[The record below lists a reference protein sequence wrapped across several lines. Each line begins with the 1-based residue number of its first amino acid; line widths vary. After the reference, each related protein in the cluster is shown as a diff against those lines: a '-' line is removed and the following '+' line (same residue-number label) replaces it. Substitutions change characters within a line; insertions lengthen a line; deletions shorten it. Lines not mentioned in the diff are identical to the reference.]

1 MGAARGR
8 TWLERAAATKRGF
21 SLNRGK
27 IRQPRSILTGAGPS
41 QSAGDETS
49 VRAMQQRYLGLF
61 ALALVACAS
70 NEPGE
75 VKTPDQI
82 LAEQEALGDEQLRKQ
97 RNANDYAD
105 TSGSTEEEK
114 KREWDAKQADLEL
127 HRAAHSAETCPDSVV
142 EGDKN
147 IDPKTGKPPKGSKA
161 PTKGKDTKATV
172 SILFAN
178 DGHVKSLTVSPPYD
192 ENPVG
197 KCVQRALNAV
207 IVPAYNGSE
216 HTEEW
221 VIDLTGGKKSGPA
234 KTDAPKTE

>member
-1 MGAARGR
+1 
-8 TWLERAAATKRGF
+8 
-21 SLNRGK
+21 
-27 IRQPRSILTGAGPS
+27 
-41 QSAGDETS
+41 
-49 VRAMQQRYLGLF
+49 MQQRYLGLF
-61 ALALVACAS
+61 ALALVACAES
-70 NEPGE
+70 SPGE

-82 LAEQEALGDEQLRKQ
+82 LAEQEALGDEQLKKQ
-97 RNANDYAD
+97 QAS
-105 TSGSTEEEK
+105 SGTTDVSDSTEEEK

-127 HRAAHSAETCPDSVV
+127 HRAAHSAETCPESVV

-147 IDPKTGKPPKGSKA
+147 IDPKTGKPPKGSKPA
-161 PTKGKDTKATV
+161 PKTKDTKATV

-207 IVPAYNGSE
+207 IVPAYVGSE

-234 KTDAPKTE
+234 KSDAPKAE

>member
-1 MGAARGR
+1 
-8 TWLERAAATKRGF
+8 
-21 SLNRGK
+21 
-27 IRQPRSILTGAGPS
+27 
-41 QSAGDETS
+41 
-49 VRAMQQRYLGLF
+49 MQQRYLGLF

-75 VKTPDQI
+75 VKSPDQI

-97 RNANDYAD
+97 KASSGYTD
-105 TSGSTEEEK
+105 TSESTEEEK

-127 HRAAHSAETCPDSVV
+127 HRAAHSAETCPESVV

-161 PTKGKDTKATV
+161 PTKGKDTKANATIV
-172 SILFAN
+172 FAN
-178 DGHVKSLTVSPPYD
+178 DGHVKSLTLAPPYD
-192 ENPVG
+192 ENAVG

-207 IVPAYNGSE
+207 IVPAYVGAE

-234 KTDAPKTE
+234 KTDAPKSE

>member
-1 MGAARGR
+1 MRSWTHSGFVPARVKKSAAPARLG
-8 TWLERAAATKRGF
+8 
-21 SLNRGK
+21 S
-27 IRQPRSILTGAGPS
+27 AGPS
-41 QSAGDETS
+41 QAGAVEVNVPT
-49 VRAMQQRYLGLF
+49 MQQRYFGLL
-61 ALALVACAS
+61 ALAIVACAS

-75 VKTPDQI
+75 IKTPDQI
-82 LAEQEALGDEQLRKQ
+82 LAEQEALGDEQLKKQ
-97 RNANDYAD
+97 QSSSHAVD
-105 TSGSTEEEK
+105 TSESTEEEK

-127 HRAAHSAETCPDSVV
+127 HRAAHSAETCPESVI

-147 IDPKTGKPPKGSKA
+147 IDPKTGKPPKGSKPA
-161 PTKGKDTKATV
+161 AKTKDTKATV

-207 IVPAYNGSE
+207 IVPAYVGSE

-234 KTDAPKTE
+234 AAAKSE

>member
-1 MGAARGR
+1 
-8 TWLERAAATKRGF
+8 
-21 SLNRGK
+21 
-27 IRQPRSILTGAGPS
+27 
-41 QSAGDETS
+41 
-49 VRAMQQRYLGLF
+49 MQQRFLGLF

-75 VKTPDQI
+75 VKSPDQI
-82 LAEQEALGDEQLRKQ
+82 LAEQEALGDEQLKKEATAPRP
-97 RNANDYAD
+97 D
-105 TSGSTEEEK
+105 TSESSSEEK

-161 PTKGKDTKATV
+161 PSKGKDTKANVKIT
-172 SILFAN
+172 FAN
-178 DGHVKSLTVSPPYD
+178 DGHVKELNVAPPYD

-207 IVPAYNGSE
+207 IVPAYVGSE

-221 VIDLTGGKKSGPA
+221 TIDLTGGKKSGPA
-234 KTDAPKTE
+234 AAAAKTE

>member
-1 MGAARGR
+1 
-8 TWLERAAATKRGF
+8 
-21 SLNRGK
+21 
-27 IRQPRSILTGAGPS
+27 
-41 QSAGDETS
+41 
-49 VRAMQQRYLGLF
+49 MQQRYLGLF
-61 ALALVACAS
+61 ALALMACVACAES
-70 NEPGE
+70 SPGE

-82 LAEQEALGDEQLRKQ
+82 LAEQEALGDEQLKKERVSKG
-97 RNANDYAD
+97 NTD

-161 PTKGKDTKATV
+161 PTKGKDTKASV
-172 SILFAN
+172 SIVFAN

-192 ENPVG
+192 ENAVG

-207 IVPAYNGSE
+207 IVPAYVGSE

-234 KTDAPKTE
+234 AAAKSE

>member
-1 MGAARGR
+1 
-8 TWLERAAATKRGF
+8 
-21 SLNRGK
+21 
-27 IRQPRSILTGAGPS
+27 
-41 QSAGDETS
+41 
-49 VRAMQQRYLGLF
+49 MQQRYLGLF
-61 ALALVACAS
+61 ALALVACAES
-70 NEPGE
+70 SPGE

-82 LAEQEALGDEQLRKQ
+82 LAEQEALGDEQLKKQ
-97 RNANDYAD
+97 RASSGNVD
-105 TSGSTEEEK
+105 TSDSTEEEK

-142 EGDKN
+142 EGDKA

>member
-1 MGAARGR
+1 
-8 TWLERAAATKRGF
+8 
-21 SLNRGK
+21 
-27 IRQPRSILTGAGPS
+27 
-41 QSAGDETS
+41 
-49 VRAMQQRYLGLF
+49 MQQRYFGLF
-61 ALALVACAS
+61 ALAIVACAS

-75 VKTPDQI
+75 IKTPDQI
-82 LAEQEALGDEQLRKQ
+82 LAEQEALGDEQLKKQ
-97 RNANDYAD
+97 QSSSNTVD
-105 TSGSTEEEK
+105 TSESTEEEK

-127 HRAAHSAETCPDSVV
+127 HRAAHSAETCPESVI
-142 EGDKN
+142 EGDKA
-147 IDPKTGKPPKGSKA
+147 IDPKTGKPPKGSKP

-207 IVPAYNGSE
+207 IVPAYVGAE

-234 KTDAPKTE
+234 AAAKSE

>member
-1 MGAARGR
+1 
-8 TWLERAAATKRGF
+8 
-21 SLNRGK
+21 
-27 IRQPRSILTGAGPS
+27 
-41 QSAGDETS
+41 
-49 VRAMQQRYLGLF
+49 MQQRYLGLF
-61 ALALVACAS
+61 ALVLVACAS
-70 NEPGE
+70 NENNE

-82 LAEQEALGDEQLRKQ
+82 LAEQEALGDEQLKKQ
-97 RNANDYAD
+97 QQNGNRVDV
-105 TSGSTEEEK
+105 SESSEEEK

-142 EGDKN
+142 EGDKA

-161 PTKGKDTKATV
+161 PTKGKDTKANVT
-172 SILFAN
+172 ILFAN
-178 DGHVKSLTVSPPYD
+178 DGHVKTLTVAPPYD

-234 KTDAPKTE
+234 KSDAPKSE

>member
-1 MGAARGR
+1 MPG
-8 TWLERAAATKRGF
+8 
-21 SLNRGK
+21 
-27 IRQPRSILTGAGPS
+27 
-41 QSAGDETS
+41 
-49 VRAMQQRYLGLF
+49 MQQRYLGFF

-82 LAEQEALGDEQLRKQ
+82 LAEQEALGDEQLKKQ
-97 RNANDYAD
+97 QNAPRVD
-105 TSGSTEEEK
+105 TSESTSEEK

-161 PTKGKDTKATV
+161 PTKAKDTKANVTIV
-172 SILFAN
+172 FAN
-178 DGHVKSLTVSPPYD
+178 DGHVKSLTVAPPYD

-207 IVPAYNGSE
+207 IVPAYVGEE
-216 HTEEW
+216 HSEEW

-234 KTDAPKTE
+234 ASAKTE